1 MGFFKKYNG
10 TSNVRLVRIERSI
23 WALIYGGLLAI
34 VLGMFIDKAQED
46 GAEML
51 YLGGGIAVLIGI
63 AMIYLRSR
71 MREEN

>member
-10 TSNVRLVRIERSI
+10 TSNTRLVRIERTI
-23 WALIYGGLLAI
+23 WALIYAGLLAI
-34 VLGMFIDKAQED
+34 VLGMFVAQGQGE
-46 GAEML
+46 GAEVL
-51 YLGGGIAVLIGI
+51 YFGGGVAVVIGI

>member
-1 MGFFKKYNG
+1 MGFFKRYSG
-10 TSNVRLVRIERSI
+10 TTNVRLVRMERTI

-34 VLGMFIDKAQED
+34 VLGLFVSQGQGE
-46 GAEML
+46 GAEAL
-51 YLGGGIAVLIGI
+51 YLGGGIAVVIGI

>member
-10 TSNVRLVRIERSI
+10 TSNVRLVRIERTI

-34 VLGMFIDKAQED
+34 VLGMFVDQGQGD
-46 GAEML
+46 GADML
-51 YLGGGIAVLIGI
+51 YLGGGVAVAIGI
-63 AMIYLRSR
+63 AMIYMRSR